1 MVNEILDELSSQGYC
16 IPKPLSISG
25 KVLPFEVV
33 LEALLPN
40 ASLQEAADIL
50 GVAKASLAVHISRHY
65 TRVFTD
71 KPGGTLTWGKYFI
84 SKLGLLVCSKCL
96 ETKPTEYYSRSVGKY
111 LDKSTICKQCSSNY
125 NKNYYIDNKDRC
137 NLRSAE
143 HYKENKQM
151 YVEKSAR
158 RRANKLQ
165 ATPLWVDKEKIKQ
178 VYLSCP
184 PGHHVDH
191 IIPLNNSLVCGL
203 HVHNNLQC
211 IPAKDNLEKSNI
223 FNENVLN

>member
-1 MVNEILDELSSQGYC
+1 MINEILDELSSQGY
-16 IPKPLSISG
+16 ITPKPLNISG
-25 KVLPFEVV
+25 KVLPFEQV
-33 LEALLPN
+33 LDALLPN
-40 ASLQEAADIL
+40 ASLQEAGTTL
-50 GVAKASLAVHISRHY
+50 GITKASLASHISRHY
-65 TRVFTD
+65 TKVFTD

-84 SKLGLLVCSKCL
+84 SKLGLLMCSKCL
-96 ETKPTEYYSRSVGKY
+96 EAKPAEYYSQSIGKF
-111 LDKSTICKQCSSNY
+111 LDKSTICKQCSSEY
-125 NKNYYIDNKDRC
+125 NKNYYVDNKDTC
-137 NLRSAE
+137 NLRSTE

-158 RRANKLQ
+158 RRAAKVQ
-165 ATPLWVDKEKIKQ
+165 ATPIWADKEKIKQ

-184 PGHHVDH
+184 TGYHVDH
-191 IIPLNNSLVCGL
+191 IIPLNNPLVCGL